1 MPAASEHSDSSFS
14 SYLAFAHELAD
25 LAADAILPLFRRHGP
40 VDNKSQVGAFDPVTE
55 ADRAAEQVVRE
66 AIAERWPDHGIDGEE
81 FGDTNPDADYRWI
94 IDPIDGTRAFIMG
107 MPMWGTLIGLAHRGR
122 MVLGMMHQPFTGER
136 FWNGEDGARYRGPDG
151 ERAIETRACA
161 ALAEAT
167 LTSTSPDLFATA
179 DDKARF
185 EALAEDVKMRR
196 FGGDCYA
203 YCLLAAGHVDLI
215 VESGL
220 KPYDVAP
227 LIPIVEAAGGRITS
241 WDGGDPAAGGQ
252 VLASGDPALHD
263 EALRHLAG

>member
-1 MPAASEHSDSSFS
+1 MPAESDPDQSPFS
-14 SYLAFAHELAD
+14 DHLAFAHELAD
-25 LAADAILPLFRRHGP
+25 LSAGAILPLFRRHGA
-40 VDNKSQVGAFDPVTE
+40 VDNKSQVGVFDPVTQ

-66 AIAERWPDHGIDGEE
+66 AIAARWPAHGIDGEE
-81 FGDTNPDADYRWI
+81 FGSVRPDAEYRWI

-107 MPMWGTLIGLAHRGR
+107 LPIWGTLIGLAHQGR
-122 MVLGMMHQPFTGER
+122 MALGIMNQPFTGER
-136 FWNGEDGARYRGPDG
+136 FWNAEDGARYRGPDG
-151 ERAIETRACA
+151 ERTIETRACA
-161 ALAEAT
+161 GLSQAT
-167 LTSTSPDLFATA
+167 LTTTSPDLFATP

-185 EALAEDVKMRR
+185 EALAGEVRMCR

-241 WDGGDPAAGGQ
+241 WDGGDAAAGGQ

-263 EALRHLAG
+263 AALRRLAG